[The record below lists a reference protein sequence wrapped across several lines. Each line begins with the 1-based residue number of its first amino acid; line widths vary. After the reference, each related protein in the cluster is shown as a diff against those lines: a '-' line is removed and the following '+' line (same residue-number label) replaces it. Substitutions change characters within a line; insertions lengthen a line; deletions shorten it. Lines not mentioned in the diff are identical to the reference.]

1 MKIVV
6 VSDNHGDREI
16 IQKIVD
22 HYEGKVDGIF
32 IVVIR
37 SLNRGSVDLKAPP
50 GGRKYGL

>member
-16 IQKIVD
+16 IQKSSIIT
-22 HYEGKVDGIF
+22 KVKLMAFF

-37 SLNRGSVDLKAPP
+37 SLNRGI
-50 GGRKYGL
+50 R

>member
-32 IVVIR
+32 HCGDSEFKQGIR
-37 SLNRGSVDLKAPP
+37 
-50 GGRKYGL
+50 

>member
-6 VSDNHGDREI
+6 VSDNHGDVRLFKKSSI
-16 IQKIVD
+16 IT
-22 HYEGKVDGIF
+22 KVKLMAFF